1 MKTQIILGGVSLLI
15 SISALAD
22 SGMVQD
28 KLMDIATQE
37 AQIANIGANK
47 AHMLYGLN
55 NPILII
61 NRWNELEKHP
71 ALSNEQIAA
80 INELEEQKKQ
90 ILRGVGKWCAKL
102 SVN

>member
-1 MKTQIILGGVSLLI
+1 MKKQIIVAGISLFI

-22 SGMVQD
+22 SGLVQD

-37 AQIANIGANK
+37 AKIANVGANK

-55 NPILII
+55 NPIQII

-71 ALSNEQIAA
+71 ALSDEQIAA

-90 ILRGVGKWCAKL
+90 ILRGVGK
-102 SVN
+102 

>member
-1 MKTQIILGGVSLLI
+1 MNGYLIAGVILASCTIPVF
-15 SISALAD
+15 AD
-22 SGMVQD
+22 SVMVQD

-55 NPILII
+55 NPIQII

-71 ALSNEQIAA
+71 ALSDEQIAA

-90 ILRGVGKWCAKL
+90 ILRGVGKWCV
-102 SVN
+102 SVA

>member
-1 MKTQIILGGVSLLI
+1 MKKQIIFAGIFLFI
-15 SISALAD
+15 SISVLAD
-22 SGMVQD
+22 SAIAQD

-55 NPILII
+55 NPIQII

-71 ALSNEQIAA
+71 ALSDEQIAA

-90 ILRGVGKWCAKL
+90 ILRGVGK
-102 SVN
+102 